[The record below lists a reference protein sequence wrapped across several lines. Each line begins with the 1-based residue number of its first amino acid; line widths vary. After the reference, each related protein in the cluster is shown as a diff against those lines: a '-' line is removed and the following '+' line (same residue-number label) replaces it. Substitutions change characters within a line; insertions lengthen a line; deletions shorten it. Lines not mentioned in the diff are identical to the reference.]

1 MTAQPRPLEIARE
14 SAAFLVEMFTGL
26 RDDLEQQVQAGGKA
40 SPDPRKA
47 AHDLAIYEALLAS
60 LTACEAFPEDV
71 GVRQYVADLMRVT
84 DEENGYEQAA
94 LEHRAFAELAAT
106 LGEP

>member
-1 MTAQPRPLEIARE
+1 VTAQPRPLGIARE

-26 RDDLEQQVQAGGKA
+26 RDDLQQQVQAGGKA
-40 SPDPRKA
+40 SPDPGKA
-47 AHDLAIYEALLAS
+47 ARDLAVYEALLAS
-60 LTACEAFPEDV
+60 LAGREAFPEDE
-71 GVRQYVADLMRVT
+71 GVRQYVADLMRAT

-106 LGEP
+106 LGM